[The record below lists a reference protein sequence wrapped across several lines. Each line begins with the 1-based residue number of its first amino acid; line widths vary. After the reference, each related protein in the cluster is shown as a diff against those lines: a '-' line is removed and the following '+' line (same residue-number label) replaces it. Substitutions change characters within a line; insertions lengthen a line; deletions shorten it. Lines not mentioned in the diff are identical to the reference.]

1 MSQPP
6 KQLPKRNDPNFDAAL
21 LEFYKAVYLLW
32 SNANNGN
39 LVMSEKT
46 PASAVASGSAGEMAF
61 DASYIYICIAKD
73 TWRRIA
79 HASW

>member
-1 MSQPP
+1 MSQSP
-6 KQLPKRNDPNFDAAL
+6 KQLPPVKDVNFDPAM

-46 PASAVASGSAGEMAF
+46 PASATATGSAGEVAF
-61 DASYIYICIAKD
+61 DSSYLYLCTAKD

-79 HASW
+79 HATW